1 MLFFPEMFMSL
12 TDPKAGIMFRTAST
26 MVTAVVRFR
35 DDVSHNMHGYKIVI
49 MSDNYRVLELNLLHI
64 SLI

>member
-1 MLFFPEMFMSL
+1 MFTLL
-12 TDPKAGIMFRTAST
+12 TDPKASIMFRTART
-26 MVTAVVRFR
+26 MVTAVIRFR

-49 MSDNYRVLELNLLHI
+49 MNVNYRVLELNLLHI